1 MTAGAKE
8 GRRPPR
14 YLEIGDRIWPALHG
28 LTAFHVWL
36 YRVSRGRLDAMPGVR
51 GGKVLLLDHVG
62 AKSGTK
68 RTAPLLYTRDGD
80 DLLIVAS
87 KGGFPKHPAWY
98 HNLVAN
104 PDTALQIGS
113 EKRQVHARV
122 VTDPIE
128 RERLWGLAVK
138 TYAGYEDYAARSKG
152 REIPLVV
159 LEPRN

>member
-1 MTAGAKE
+1 MATKAKE

-14 YLEIGDRIWPALHG
+14 YLEIGDRIWPALRG
-28 LTAFHVWL
+28 VTGFHIWL
-36 YRVSRGRLDAMPGVR
+36 YRVSGGRLDAMPGVR

-80 DLLIVAS
+80 DLLVVAS
-87 KGGFPKHPAWY
+87 KGGFPKHPAWF

-104 PDTALQIGS
+104 PDTTIQIRS

-122 VTDPIE
+122 VTDPAE
-128 RERLWGLAVK
+128 RERLWALAVK
-138 TYAGYEDYAARSKG
+138 TYDGYEDYATRSKG

-159 LEPRN
+159 LERRK